1 MTDDKIFDGLNDRQR
16 EAVNSLEGPLL
27 VMAGAG
33 SGKTRVLTC
42 RVANLLAHGVKPWN
56 ILAITFTN
64 KAANEMKSRAAKM
77 IGASAREVWLSTFH
91 SFCARILR
99 ADIESIGVRGR
110 SFVIYDTSDSR
121 ALIRDILK
129 ELNLD
134 DKRFVPSMVHG
145 RISFVKNMLLD
156 VDHFAASLDD
166 EQSSYA
172 YDMKIVEVYREYEKR
187 MLDNNALDFDDLLLF
202 AVRMLEDSP
211 EVLRKYQNRFKY
223 ILIDEYQDTNVAQYR
238 LTQLLA
244 AAHHNICVV
253 GDADQSIYGFRG
265 ADVGNIL
272 SFERDYPEAK
282 VVLLEQNYRS
292 TKMILNAA
300 NAVIENNDN
309 RKPKK
314 LWTLNTTGDKITLI
328 EVANE
333 RVEARRIVDEI
344 KSLRN
349 QKFHFKDIALLYR
362 TNAQSR
368 SLEEAFMSA
377 GVPYVIIGGLKF
389 YDRKEIK
396 DIIAY
401 LRLICN
407 LRDSVSLL
415 RIINAPRRGIGPT
428 TLNKL
433 NQFASNSGLTL
444 FDIISDVEILMHT
457 DLSHKAKQN
466 IYQFAEFIL
475 DCINRQHEMSVPDF
489 VLHVLDASGYL
500 PELRSIQTSEN
511 EARIE
516 NLGEFVNVAKE
527 FIQLDPN
534 GKLDDFL
541 NHIALINDLD
551 NLDDDKD
558 RVSLMTVHS
567 AKGLEFPAVFVTGL
581 EEGLF
586 PHASSMYKEDQLEE
600 ERRAAYVAITRAQR
614 KLYLTYA
621 ATRMTFGKERANV
634 RSRFI
639 DEIPDQLLN
648 IEPLRRM
655 TVQRSLFDMPTSR
668 PSSGSTTGS
677 STGSTPRSSKV
688 ISFDDAKSAR
698 IKPNVNEQWRVGDRA
713 RHGKWGEGTITKVAG
728 DGSSAQL
735 TIRFDDASIGEKHL
749 VVQYAPITKI

>member
-1 MTDDKIFDGLNDRQR
+1 MIDDKIFDGLNDRQR
-16 EAVNSLEGPLL
+16 EAVNCLEGPLL

-42 RVANLLAHGVKPWN
+42 RVANLLANGVKPWN

-64 KAANEMKSRAAKM
+64 KAANEMKSRAARM

-129 ELNLD
+129 ELDLD

-156 VDHFAASLDD
+156 VDDFAASLDD

-211 EVLRKYQNRFKY
+211 ETLRKYQNRFKY

-272 SFERDYPEAK
+272 SFERDYPEAR

-314 LWTLNTTGDKITLI
+314 LWTLNPTGDKITLI

-344 KSLRN
+344 KSLRD

-444 FDIISDVEILMHT
+444 FDIISDVEILMRT

-500 PELRSIQTSEN
+500 PELRSIRTPEN

-639 DEIPDQLLN
+639 DEIPNQLLN
-648 IEPLRRM
+648 IEPLRRA

-677 STGSTPRSSKV
+677 TTGSSTGSTPRS
-688 ISFDDAKSAR
+688 ISHAPLLIHVRLDPRGFCVVERD
-698 IKPNVNEQWRVGDRA
+698 
-713 RHGKWGEGTITKVAG
+713 
-728 DGSSAQL
+728 
-735 TIRFDDASIGEKHL
+735 HL
-749 VVQYAPITKI
+749 

>member
-1 MTDDKIFDGLNDRQR
+1 MDDKIFDGLNDRQR
-16 EAVNSLEGPLL
+16 EAVNCLEGPLL

-42 RVANLLAHGVKPWN
+42 RVANLLANGVKPWN

-129 ELNLD
+129 ELDLD

-156 VDHFAASLDD
+156 VDDFAASLDD

-272 SFERDYPEAK
+272 SFERDYPEAH

-314 LWTLNTTGDKITLI
+314 LWTLNPTGDRITLI

-344 KSLRN
+344 TSLRD

-444 FDIISDVEILMHT
+444 FDIISDVEILMRT

-500 PELRSIQTSEN
+500 PELRSIRTPEN

-600 ERRAAYVAITRAQR
+600 ERRAAYVAITRAQK

-639 DEIPDQLLN
+639 DEIPAQLLN
-648 IEPLRRM
+648 IEPLRRV

-728 DGSSAQL
+728 DGSNAQL

>member
-444 FDIISDVEILMHT
+444 FDIISDVEILMRT

-516 NLGEFVNVAKE
+516 NLGEFVSVAKE

>member
-1 MTDDKIFDGLNDRQR
+1 MIDDKIFDGLNDRQR
-16 EAVNSLEGPLL
+16 EAVNCLEGPLL

-42 RVANLLAHGVKPWN
+42 RVANLLANGVKPWN

-129 ELNLD
+129 ELDLD

-156 VDHFAASLDD
+156 VDDFAASLDD

-272 SFERDYPEAK
+272 SFERDYPEAH

-314 LWTLNTTGDKITLI
+314 LWTLNPTGDRITLI

-344 KSLRN
+344 TSLRD

-444 FDIISDVEILMHT
+444 FDIISDVEILMRT

-500 PELRSIQTSEN
+500 PELRSIRTPEN

-600 ERRAAYVAITRAQR
+600 ERRAAYVAITRAQK

-639 DEIPDQLLN
+639 DEIPAQLLN
-648 IEPLRRM
+648 IEPLRRV

-728 DGSSAQL
+728 DGSNAQL